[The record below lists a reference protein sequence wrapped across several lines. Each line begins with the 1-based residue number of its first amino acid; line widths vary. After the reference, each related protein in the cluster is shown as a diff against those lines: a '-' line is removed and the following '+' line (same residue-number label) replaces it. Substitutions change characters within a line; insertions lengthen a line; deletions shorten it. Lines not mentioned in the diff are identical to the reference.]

1 MKAVFAGVG
10 EAFDERLP
18 NTSIHVETNVSKRK
32 LTVLLDCGFTAAAAY
47 FSSAA
52 IPFVDRQAGPDMVWI
67 SHFHGDHFFGLPVLL
82 ARLMDSGR
90 SRDLAIVGQPGLA
103 EKVVAALDLAY
114 PNLRAK
120 LPFDVAYYELEPGQ
134 GLLFNGLSL
143 RGEFTSHGS
152 PCLGLRLDDGDKS
165 LFYSGDGGPTSETL
179 TLARG
184 CDLVIQE
191 GYGLGSSVPG
201 HGTVEEAAAFA
212 CEAGAA
218 SLAVVHVQRDIRRNS
233 AGEIRAI
240 LAAAGIPRAFLPEPG
255 AMIVV

>member
-18 NTSIHVETNVSKRK
+18 NTSVYAEANVSGRK
-32 LTVLLDCGFTAAAAY
+32 LTVLLDCGFTAAAAF

-52 IPFVDRQAGPDMVWI
+52 IPVVDRQDGPDLLWI

-82 ARLMDSGR
+82 ARLMDGGR
-90 SRDLAIVGQPGLA
+90 GRDLALAGQPGLA
-103 EKVVAALDLAY
+103 AKVEAVLDLAY

-120 LPFDVAYYELEPGQ
+120 LPFDLAYYELEPGR
-134 GLLFNGLSL
+134 GLLYEGLSL
-143 RGEFTSHGS
+143 RGAFTSHGS
-152 PCLGLRLDDGDKS
+152 PCLGLRLDDGAKS
-165 LFYSGDGGPTSETL
+165 LFYSGDGGSTAETL
-179 TLARG
+179 ALARG

-201 HGTVEEAAAFA
+201 HGTVEEATAFA
-212 CEAGAA
+212 REAGAA
-218 SLAVVHVQRDIRRNS
+218 SLAVVHVQREVRRKRF
-233 AGEIRAI
+233 GEIRAI

-255 AMIVV
+255 AVIVV

>member
-18 NTSIHVETNVSKRK
+18 NAGIHVEANVSGRK

-52 IPFVDRQAGPDMVWI
+52 IPAADRQAGPDMVWI

-82 ARLMDSGR
+82 ARLWESGR
-90 SRDLAIVGQPGLA
+90 KHPLAIAGQPGLA
-103 EKVVAALDLAY
+103 GKVEAVIDLAY
-114 PNLRAK
+114 PNLRKKFA
-120 LPFDVAYYELEPGQ
+120 FDLAYYELEPGR
-134 GLLFNGLSL
+134 GLLFEGLSL

-152 PCLGLRLDDGDKS
+152 PCLGLRLEDGDKS
-165 LFYSGDGGPTSETL
+165 LFYSGDGAPTPETL
-179 TLARG
+179 ALARH

-191 GYGLGSSVPG
+191 GYGLGTSPPN

-212 CEAGAA
+212 REAGAA
-218 SLAVVHVQRDIRRNS
+218 SLAVVHVQREIRRKKARQIRMILSS
-233 AGEIRAI
+233 AD
-240 LAAAGIPRAFLPEPG
+240 IPRAFLPEPG